1 MGIRSVMTDNPKIGW
16 GLALVFFLIAGVVIF
31 SRLNSSGPPDSVERL
46 SQDVTLRCT
55 ETGTE
60 WTMNR
65 GQFELQ
71 LLTYQGELSE
81 DGMFPSPYAEGR
93 PVAILVDRKDWAE
106 TVERI
111 RAARET
117 YGGKRRSGG

>member
-1 MGIRSVMTDNPKIGW
+1 MGIRSAMTDNPKLGW
-16 GLALVFFLIAGVVIF
+16 GLALVFFLIAGAVIF
-31 SRLNSSGPPDSVERL
+31 SRLSSSGPPDSVERL

-81 DGMFPSPYAEGR
+81 DGMFPSPHADGR

-111 RAARET
+111 NAARET